1 MNNNMFNLLSQFINV
16 SNNPNTI
23 IQMLINQNPQYRQV
37 FNQMQSSGMSPKD
50 FVNQY
55 AKQNNIDISPI
66 VNEMKKRG
74 IKL

>member
-23 IQMLINQNPQYRQV
+23 IQMLINQNPQFRQV
-37 FNQMQSSGMSPKD
+37 FNQMKSSGMSAKD
-50 FVNQY
+50 YVNQY
-55 AKQNNIDISPI
+55 AKQNNIDITPI
-66 VNEMKKRG
+66 INEMKKRG

>member
-16 SNNPNTI
+16 SNNPETI
-23 IQMLINQNPQYRQV
+23 IQMFINQNPQCRQV
-37 FNQMQSSGMSPKD
+37 FNQMKSSGMSAKD
-50 FVNQY
+50 YVNQY
-55 AKQNNIDISPI
+55 AKQNNIDITPI

>member
-23 IQMLINQNPQYRQV
+23 IQMLINQNPQFRQV
-37 FNQMQSSGMSPKD
+37 FNQMKSSGMSAKD
-50 FVNQY
+50 YVNQY
-55 AKQNNIDISPI
+55 AKQNNIDITPI
-66 VNEMKKRG
+66 VNEMSKRG